1 MDLVGIGIC
10 GGLFIV
16 PLYAFIQH
24 ETPRAKRARIIAALN
39 VINALFM
46 VTSALAGIVVL
57 GLLGV
62 SIPGFF
68 LLLSLLNGV
77 VLLVVWRLRRK
88 TAAQSVDN

>member
-24 ETPRAKRARIIAALN
+24 ETPRTKRARIIAALN

-46 VTSALAGIVVL
+46 VVSALAGIVVL
-57 GLLGV
+57 GVLEV

-68 LLLSLLNGV
+68 LLLSLLNGL
-77 VLLVVWRLRRK
+77 VLLVVWRLRLK
-88 TAAQSVDN
+88 TVRSSVDN